1 LAAASD
7 QGESIREL
15 SNFKI
20 LKERDDPTTVIGQ
33 HAISAMGNLAKLEMT
48 TVKVTQVRHEKSVTL
63 KASIKLGM
71 DINTTAKGL
80 IGEFRLM
87 SWFING
93 IYKTYLRNN
102 LIPMYRVPFMSITE
116 K

>member
-1 LAAASD
+1 MAAASD

-33 HAISAMGNLAKLEMT
+33 HAISAMGNLAKLEMKT
-48 TVKVTQVRHEKSVTL
+48 VTQVRHEKSVTL

-87 SWFING
+87 SWLING
-93 IYKTYLRNN
+93 IYKTYLRND